1 VSESKFIKD
10 PASFIPHIQS
20 GDTEALAA
28 LITNPEVERQLL
40 VRLRKKAML
49 YAQDFASD
57 GEPLPN
63 CANKGKI
70 DVDCVVDLYES
81 YIIPLTKEIE
91 VRGRLAAMF
100 QQVTSILGRIF
111 TEEVRR
117 VIAGGDRETRKLE
130 AIVFSNLS
138 VIFRHLDDCLFN
150 HTKPCTMAEY

>member
-1 VSESKFIKD
+1 MAQPRPSTSRYSKPSPNVSTTVCRPFTHLTLCLRIHYSPLCGPLGKFVSESKFSQD
-10 PASFIPHIQS
+10 PAAFIPHIQK

-28 LITNPEVERQLL
+28 LITKPEVERRLL

-63 CANKGKI
+63 CTNKGKI

-91 VRGRLAAMF
+91 VSGHLAVIF
-100 QQVTSILGRIF
+100 QQLISVLG
-111 TEEVRR
+111 
-117 VIAGGDRETRKLE
+117 
-130 AIVFSNLS
+130 
-138 VIFRHLDDCLFN
+138 
-150 HTKPCTMAEY
+150 